1 MTPHAFVLEVLQAVL
16 GEGRGG
22 LAYSNVKKG
31 LTMP

>member
-1 MTPHAFVLEVLQAVL
+1 MTPQGFVLDVLQAVR

-22 LAYSNVKKG
+22 LVCSYVKKG